1 MTKLVRAVLVLI
13 LLMATIAN
21 LGTNLKQGRGALLIV
36 LAGLA
41 LAPRVWRWL
50 SGRLATTKR
59 NLCWGLLGLTVVIE
73 LTVLLTMP
81 TSVFHDPFRVRY
93 QASLLASGHFDWG
106 TSDYFYRYP
115 NNAVNAVLLA
125 GPLWVG
131 RLVGLND
138 ATTLGAL
145 GFVMTNALILACAL
159 LGAAAGQRPGRRR
172 LSRRLVFAQP
182 GHLHQLLAG
191 SLQRPA
197 QHPGCGGDPAGLAG
211 PPRTAPLG
219 EVTRPRR
226 GGPGRPVDQAQPDR
240 LGAGRFV
247 NLVLGQTPPPA
258 PGPGYYGFGCL
269 GPNVAG

>member
-1 MTKLVRAVLVLI
+1 MLI

-21 LGTNLKQGRGALLIV
+21 LRTDLKQGRGALLIV

-50 SGRLATTKR
+50 SGRSATTKR
-59 NLCWGLLGLTVVIE
+59 NLCWGLLGLTAVIE

-106 TSDYFYRYP
+106 ASDYFYRYP

-131 RLVGLND
+131 RLVGFND

-145 GFVMTNALILACAL
+145 GFVMTNALILACAHL
-159 LGAAAGQRPGRRR
+159 ASRLAKDRAAAI
-172 LSRRLVFAQP
+172 LVVAWFCSTRSPTPTSCRFLTATC
-182 GHLHQLLAG
+182 
-191 SLQRPA
+191 PA
-197 QHPGCGGDPAGLAG
+197 SWLW
-211 PPRTAPLG
+211 R
-219 EVTRPRR
+219 
-226 GGPGRPVDQAQPDR
+226 
-240 LGAGRFV
+240 
-247 NLVLGQTPPPA
+247 
-258 PGPGYYGFGCL
+258 
-269 GPNVAG
+269 